1 MQDARWL
8 FFDLGNTL
16 ISEERA
22 WERRIQRLASSLER
36 YGRRRAIEEV
46 RAALRE
52 ASEEFAP
59 RLITRAIEK
68 LIDDPE
74 CRKLILA
81 EARYD
86 KELESPY
93 EGAEETLRK
102 LSSGYRIGVIANQPA
117 GTEERLVKWGLMPFI
132 SICLSS
138 TEVGLEKPDP
148 AIFQLALSQ
157 SGCEPEQAVMIGDRL
172 DYDIRPARLL
182 GWKTIRIA
190 QGFARFQS
198 PRDGMDEADITLANL
213 KGLVPVFMSSLVGLV
228 TETALS
234 PLHPE
239 LPRCR
244 GTAGRPRARHFLRNG
259 AALGTEVRS
268 RDRTTAASAS
278 PSAE

>member
-16 ISEERA
+16 ISEEKA
-22 WERRIQRLASSLER
+22 WERRIQRLVSSLER
-36 YGRRRAIEEV
+36 YGRRRAIEGV

-52 ASEEFAP
+52 ASEDFVP

-68 LIDDPE
+68 LIDDLE

-81 EARYD
+81 EARYN

-102 LSSGYRIGVIANQPA
+102 LSSRYRIGVIANQPA
-117 GTEERLVKWGLMPFI
+117 GTEGRLVKWGLMPLI

-172 DYDIRPARLL
+172 DNDIRPARLL

-213 KGLVPVFMSSLVGLV
+213 KGLVPVFMSSLVQ
-228 TETALS
+228 S
-234 PLHPE
+234 
-239 LPRCR
+239 
-244 GTAGRPRARHFLRNG
+244 
-259 AALGTEVRS
+259 S
-268 RDRTTAASAS
+268 
-278 PSAE
+278 

>member
-1 MQDARWL
+1 MADARWL

-36 YGRRRAIEEV
+36 YGRRPTIEQV
-46 RAALRE
+46 RGAFRE
-52 ASEEFAP
+52 ASEEFAR

-68 LIDDPE
+68 LIDNLE
-74 CRKLILA
+74 YRKLILA

-102 LSSGYRIGVIANQPA
+102 LSSRYRIGVIANQPA
-117 GTEERLVKWGLMPFI
+117 GTEERLVKWGLMPLI

-172 DYDIRPARLL
+172 DNDIRPARLL

-198 PRDGMDEADITLANL
+198 PRDDLDEADLTLANL
-213 KGLVPVFMSSLVGLV
+213 KGLVPVFMSGLV
-228 TETALS
+228 QS
-234 PLHPE
+234 
-239 LPRCR
+239 
-244 GTAGRPRARHFLRNG
+244 
-259 AALGTEVRS
+259 S
-268 RDRTTAASAS
+268 
-278 PSAE
+278 

>member
-1 MQDARWL
+1 MQGARWL

-22 WERRIQRLASSLER
+22 WERRIQRLVSSLER

-68 LIDDPE
+68 LIDDLE

-93 EGAEETLRK
+93 EGAEQTLRM
-102 LSSGYRIGVIANQPA
+102 LSSHYRIGVIANQPA
-117 GTEERLVKWGLMPFI
+117 GTEERLARWRLMPFI

-157 SGCEPEQAVMIGDRL
+157 SGCQPPQAVMIGDRL
-172 DYDIRPARLL
+172 DNDIRPARLL

-198 PRDGMDEADITLANL
+198 PRDGLDDADTTLANVKL
-213 KGLVPVFMSSLVGLV
+213 LVPVFMGGLAKSS
-228 TETALS
+228 
-234 PLHPE
+234 
-239 LPRCR
+239 
-244 GTAGRPRARHFLRNG
+244 
-259 AALGTEVRS
+259 
-268 RDRTTAASAS
+268 
-278 PSAE
+278 

>member
-16 ISEERA
+16 ISEKTA
-22 WERRIQRLASSLER
+22 TDRRIQRLVSSLAR

-46 RAALRE
+46 RAAFRE

-68 LIDDPE
+68 LIDDLE
-74 CRKLILA
+74 CRKLIQA

-93 EGAEETLRK
+93 EGAEQTLRT
-102 LSSGYRIGVIANQPA
+102 LSSRYRIGVIANQPA
-117 GTEERLVKWGLMPFI
+117 STEERLRKWGLMSLI

-148 AIFQLALSQ
+148 AIFQLALAQ
-157 SGCEPEQAVMIGDRL
+157 SGCEPPQAVMIGDRL
-172 DYDIRPARLL
+172 DNDVRPARML
-182 GWKTIRIA
+182 GWKTIRVA

-198 PRDGMDEADITLANL
+198 PRDVLDEPDITLANVKL
-213 KGLVPVFMSSLVGLV
+213 LLPVFMGGL
-228 TETALS
+228 ARLS
-234 PLHPE
+234 
-239 LPRCR
+239 
-244 GTAGRPRARHFLRNG
+244 
-259 AALGTEVRS
+259 
-268 RDRTTAASAS
+268 
-278 PSAE
+278 

>member
-68 LIDDPE
+68 LIDDLE

-86 KELESPY
+86 KELEAPH

-102 LSSGYRIGVIANQPA
+102 LSSRYRIGVIANQPA

-132 SICLSS
+132 SLCLSS

-157 SGCEPEQAVMIGDRL
+157 SGCQPPQAVMIGDRL
-172 DYDIRPARLL
+172 DNDIRPARLL
-182 GWKTIRIA
+182 GWKTMRIA

-213 KGLVPVFMSSLVGLV
+213 KGLVPVFMSSLVQ
-228 TETALS
+228 S
-234 PLHPE
+234 
-239 LPRCR
+239 
-244 GTAGRPRARHFLRNG
+244 
-259 AALGTEVRS
+259 S
-268 RDRTTAASAS
+268 
-278 PSAE
+278 

>member
-1 MQDARWL
+1 MGAPNPTIGQLARTIWSPP
-8 FFDLGNTL
+8 G
-16 ISEERA
+16 
-22 WERRIQRLASSLER
+22 
-36 YGRRRAIEEV
+36 IEEV

-68 LIDDPE
+68 LIDDLE

-93 EGAEETLRK
+93 EDAEQTLRA
-102 LSSGYRIGVIANQPA
+102 LSSRYRIGVIANQTA
-117 GTEERLVKWGLMPFI
+117 GTEERLAKWGLMPFI

-157 SGCEPEQAVMIGDRL
+157 SGCEPSQAVMIGDRL
-172 DYDIRPARLL
+172 DNDIRPARLL

-198 PRDGMDEADITLANL
+198 PRDGLDEADLTLANL
-213 KGLVPVFMSSLVGLV
+213 KGLVPVFMSGLV
-228 TETALS
+228 QS
-234 PLHPE
+234 
-239 LPRCR
+239 
-244 GTAGRPRARHFLRNG
+244 
-259 AALGTEVRS
+259 S
-268 RDRTTAASAS
+268 
-278 PSAE
+278 

>member
-22 WERRIQRLASSLER
+22 WERRIQRLVSSLER

-46 RAALRE
+46 RAAFRE

-68 LIDDPE
+68 LIDHLE

-93 EGAEETLRK
+93 ECAEQTLRT
-102 LSSGYRIGVIANQPA
+102 LSSRYRIGVIANQPA
-117 GTEERLVKWGLMPFI
+117 GTEERLTKWGLTPFI

-148 AIFQLALSQ
+148 AVFQLALSQ
-157 SGCEPEQAVMIGDRL
+157 SGCKPSQAVMIGDRL
-172 DYDIRPARLL
+172 DNDIRPARLL
-182 GWKTIRIA
+182 GWNTIRIA

-198 PRDGMDEADITLANL
+198 PRDGLDEADLTLANVKL
-213 KGLVPVFMSSLVGLV
+213 VVPVFTGDLAKSS
-228 TETALS
+228 
-234 PLHPE
+234 
-239 LPRCR
+239 
-244 GTAGRPRARHFLRNG
+244 
-259 AALGTEVRS
+259 
-268 RDRTTAASAS
+268 
-278 PSAE
+278 